1 MVTVFLSIYSSNGGL
16 CQPEDVTGDWKGV
29 VDHPL
34 HSPDLPNLQ
43 LIMVVVVC
51 PQIHSEV

>member
-1 MVTVFLSIYSSNGGL
+1 MVTVFLSIYSINGGL
-16 CQPEDVTGDWKGV
+16 CQPEDVTGDWTGV
-29 VDHPL
+29 